1 MLRFPY
7 FRFCYVLV
15 TTYPALQPG
24 RLLFWSNIITY
35 ISVMIAVNKSERKTL
50 LEWHSCKSSHHIIP
64 LPWFSPSLYPP
75 PNRGEKKHIL
85 YLLLNCLTSSMA
97 GTKSRRETCILK
109 RSFAQSSFIM
119 YIYANDILDYSRK
132 SPSLLLLLPF
142 GQSFRPA
149 ICTESGSR
157 QRPWLVFFTKTI

>member
-1 MLRFPY
+1 MLRFPQ
-7 FRFCYVLV
+7 FRFRDLEIPCFGNHISSL
-15 TTYPALQPG
+15 TSWQITFFL
-24 RLLFWSNIITY
+24 SNIIMC
-35 ISVMIAVNKSERKTL
+35 IFVMIAVKKSERKPYLCDIHVNHPTTSYL
-50 LEWHSCKSSHHIIP
+50 YYGLP
-64 LPWFSPSLYPP
+64 LP
-75 PNRGEKKHIL
+75 PNRGGKHIL

-142 GQSFRPA
+142 GQSLRPA

-157 QRPWLVFFTKTI
+157 QSP